1 MNLIYLTQSIPMD
14 GRIGDA
20 VQNPETENE
29 TGANQSPS
37 IILGPIDRRL
47 RRIGRKSNT
56 IEIRSHPPEGI
67 GHRFKVMRLY
77 ICN

>member
-1 MNLIYLTQSIPMD
+1 MSLIYLIQSFPMVME
-14 GRIGDA
+14 IGDA

-67 GHRFKVMRLY
+67 GHRFKVIRLY